1 MATVTHKVVKGDS
14 LSAIAKKYGTTVD
27 AIAKLNNIKNTNL
40 IYVGQVLTISGKSS
54 TDVVNKANT
63 GSSSGST
70 GGGSSTS
77 PDYTRNQVLITS
89 FGLQAGT
96 ERTLFAIWQWK
107 KANTD
112 HCKYE
117 WDYQTKDGNWFTG
130 SHSTVSYDQAMHN
143 GYFNTTFS
151 IPENATRIRFRARPE
166 SKTYT
171 ENSTTKKY
179 WDSVWTGYKYYD
191 ANLINNPTTTKP
203 EQEPASSNQCKVT
216 SFGLQAGTEKTLFA
230 IWQWKKA
237 NTDHFSVEWDY
248 QTKDGNW
255 FIGTHANESYDQV
268 MDGGYYNSTYNVPE
282 SAAMVRFRVKP
293 ISKTYTDKGNT
304 VSYWLSVWTGY
315 HKYDTVAMNTPE
327 PEPIQIPK
335 LNAPSVTVNSYKLE
349 CKVEDIDTNVKNTSI
364 DPSNYLV
371 EFEVVKDD
379 ATRAYTGLA
388 SIFYSTATYTF
399 SIDPGYNYKVRC
411 RLKVGGDYGEWSNFS
426 STVQSVPSPPSADP
440 TCYATSSTSIRITWP
455 SVSSADYYEIE
466 YSDNIDH
473 FENMIAE
480 LIKVEGNNRYE
491 VTGLDSGAFYYFRV
505 RACNES
511 GNSAWTGISKI
522 LIGTTPIAPSTWSST
537 TTAVVGED
545 VILYWI
551 HSNEDGSAERRA
563 EVEVYYDDVCL
574 VHNVINEEADD
585 DDPQK
590 TSQFIIST
598 NGMTEGKV
606 LKWRVRTAGITNELG
621 EWSVQRV
628 IDVYAK
634 PSLSVLL
641 LDSIG
646 QYTRVIKSFPIVISA
661 EAGPATQTPVSYHVN
676 IIPRESYE
684 TVDEVGNFKMV
695 MAGDPVF
702 ARSYDISTNL
712 EITLTPQDLDLQS
725 DIPYDLICTVGMDSG
740 LTAEEV
746 IPFTVFWTDVVFAPN
761 AQIVYDSDKIVTHIN
776 PYCEYYP
783 YIFYKVAYENEQW
796 IRTDETIEYIEGI
809 SVDNALT
816 VVYSDIVY
824 AGFLD
829 EVLTHF
835 CIVLSE
841 EPVLVPDITLSVYR
855 REFDG
860 TFTEIGTGLANSS
873 QTFVADPHPPL
884 DYARY
889 RIVATSELT
898 GAMSFVD
905 LPPYPIQVKSIV
917 LQWNEAWTDYNLG
930 DEGAVGKQAWQ
941 GTMLKLPYNID
952 VSENNELD
960 VSLIMYIGRKQPV
973 SYYGTQLGTSA
984 TWNCDVPKHDTE
996 TIYALRRLAVW
1007 MGDVY
1012 VREPSGTGYWAR
1024 VSVSFSQ
1031 KHCELVVPVTID
1043 ITRVSGGK

>member
-1 MATVTHKVVKGDS
+1 MATVTHKVVKGDT
-14 LSAIAKKYGTTVD
+14 LSAIAKKYGTTVN
-27 AIAKLNNIKNTNL
+27 AIAKLNNIKNVNL

-54 TDVVNKANT
+54 TEVVPKT
-63 GSSSGST
+63 PTTTTPST
-70 GGGSSTS
+70 PSTPS
-77 PDYTRNQVLITS
+77 TNQCKITS

-96 ERTLFAIWQWK
+96 ERTLFAIWQWSK
-107 KANTD
+107 TYTD
-112 HCKYE
+112 HCKFE

-130 SHSTVSYDQAMHN
+130 SHSTVSYSQAMHA
-143 GYFNTTFS
+143 GYFNSTFS
-151 IPENATRIRFRARPE
+151 VPENATRIRFRVRPE
-166 SKTYT
+166 SMTYT
-171 ENSTTKKY
+171 ENNVTKKY
-179 WDSVWTGYKYYD
+179 WESVWTGYQYYD
-191 ANLINNPTTTKP
+191 ANLINNPPTKNP

-216 SFGLQAGTEKTLFA
+216 SFGLQAGTTKTLFA
-230 IWQWKKA
+230 IWQWRKE
-237 NTDHFSVEWDY
+237 NTEHFEVEWDY

-255 FIGTHANESYDQV
+255 FIGSHANASYDQV
-268 MDGGYYNSTYNVPE
+268 MNGGYYNSTYNVPE
-282 SAAMVRFRVKP
+282 NAVMVRFRVKP

-304 VSYWLSVWTGY
+304 VLYWLSVWTGY

-327 PEPIQIPK
+327 PEPIQIPT
-335 LNAPSVTVNSYKLE
+335 LSPPNVVVNNYKLE
-349 CKVEDIDTNVKNTSI
+349 CKVENIDTNVKNTSI
-364 DPSNYLV
+364 KPDYYLV

-379 ATRAYTGLA
+379 SRRAYSGLA
-388 SIFYSTATYTF
+388 SIYYSTATYTF
-399 SIDPGYNYKVRC
+399 TIDPGYNYKVRC
-411 RLKVGGDYGEWSNFS
+411 RLKVGEDYGEWSNFS
-426 STVQSVPSPPSADP
+426 STVQSVPSKPSEKP
-440 TCYATSSTSIRITWP
+440 TCYATSSTSIRVTWP
-455 SVSSADYYEIE
+455 SVTSADYYELE
-466 YSDNIDH
+466 YSDDIGH
-473 FENMIAE
+473 FDNMIAE

-491 VTGLDSGAFYYFRV
+491 VTGLDSGALYYFRV

-511 GNSAWTGISKI
+511 GSSGWTGLSMI

-545 VILYWI
+545 IILYWI

-563 EVEVYYDDVCL
+563 EVEVYYDDVRL
-574 VHNVINEEADD
+574 VHNVINEEVDD
-585 DDPQK
+585 DNPQK
-590 TSQFIIST
+590 TSQFVIST

-646 QYTRVIKSFPIVISA
+646 QYTRVVKSFPIVISA
-661 EAGPATQTPVSYHVN
+661 QAGPATQSPVNYHVN

-695 MAGDPVF
+695 MAGDPIF

-712 EITLTPQDLDLQS
+712 EVTLTPQDLDLQS
-725 DIPYDLICTVGMDSG
+725 DIPYDLVCTVGMDSG

-761 AQIVYDSDKIVTHIN
+761 AKIVYDPDKIVTHIN

-783 YIFYKVAYENEQW
+783 YIFYEVAYENEQW
-796 IRTDETIEYIEGI
+796 IRTNKTIDYIEGI

-816 VVYSDIVY
+816 KNYQDVVY

-835 CIVLSE
+835 CIVISE
-841 EPVLVPDITLSVYR
+841 KPVLVPDISLSVYR

-873 QTFVADPHPPL
+873 KTFIADPHPPL

-889 RIVATSELT
+889 RIVATSDLT
-898 GAMSFVD
+898 GAMSFID
-905 LPPYPIQVKSIV
+905 LPAYPIQVKTIV

-930 DEGAVGKQAWQ
+930 DEGAIGKQAWQ

-952 VSENNELD
+952 ITENNETD
-960 VSLIMYIGRKQPV
+960 VSLISYIGRKQPV

-984 TWNCDVPKHDTE
+984 IWNCDVPKHDSE

>member
-1 MATVTHKVVKGDS
+1 MATVTHKVVKGDT

-27 AIAKLNNIKNTNL
+27 AIAKLNNIKNVNL

-54 TDVVNKANT
+54 TEVVTKT
-63 GSSSGST
+63 ST
-70 GGGSSTS
+70 TTTPSTPS
-77 PDYTRNQVLITS
+77 TPDYTNNQCKITS

-96 ERTLFAIWQWK
+96 ERTLFAIWQWQ
-107 KANTD
+107 KANTEN
-112 HCKYE
+112 CKYE

-143 GYFNTTFS
+143 GYFNSTFS
-151 IPENATRIRFRARPE
+151 VPENATRIRFRVRPE

-171 ENSTTKKY
+171 ENNVTKKY
-179 WDSVWTGYKYYD
+179 WESVWTGYQYYD
-191 ANLINNPTTTKP
+191 ANLINNPPTTNP

-216 SFGLQAGTEKTLFA
+216 SFGLQAGTDRTLFA
-230 IWQWKKA
+230 IWQWQKV
-237 NTDHFSVEWDY
+237 NTDHFEAEWEY

-255 FIGTHANESYDQV
+255 FIGTHGDVSYDQV
-268 MDGGYYNSTYNVPE
+268 MHGGYYNSTYNVPE
-282 SAAMVRFRVKP
+282 NAVMVRFRVKP

-327 PEPIQIPK
+327 PEPIQIPT
-335 LNAPSVTVNSYKLE
+335 LNAPSVNVNNYKLE
-349 CKVEDIDTNVKNTSI
+349 CKVENIDTNVKNTSI
-364 DPSNYLV
+364 DPSNFLI

-411 RLKVGGDYGEWSNFS
+411 RLKVGEDYGAWSNFS
-426 STVQSVPSPPSADP
+426 STVQSVPSPPSANP

-455 SVSSADYYEIE
+455 NVTSADYYELE
-466 YSDNIDH
+466 YSDDIEH
-473 FENMIAE
+473 FDNMIAE

-491 VTGLDSGAFYYFRV
+491 VTGLDSGALYYFRV

-511 GNSAWTGISKI
+511 GNSAWTGLSMI

-545 VILYWI
+545 IILYWI

-563 EVEVYYDDVCL
+563 EVEVYYDDVRL
-574 VHNVINEEADD
+574 VHNVINEEVDD

-590 TSQFIIST
+590 TSQFVIST

-621 EWSVQRV
+621 DWSVQRV

-646 QYTRVIKSFPIVISA
+646 QYTRVIKSFPIIISA
-661 EAGPATQTPVSYHVN
+661 EAGPATQSPVSYHIN

-712 EITLTPQDLDLQS
+712 EVTLTPQDLDLQS

-740 LTAEEV
+740 LTAEEI

-761 AQIVYDSDKIVTHIN
+761 AQIVYDPDKIVTHIN

-783 YIFYKVAYENEQW
+783 YIFYEVAYENEQW
-796 IRTDETIEYIEGI
+796 VRTNKTIDYIEGI

-816 VVYSDIVY
+816 KTYKDVVY

-884 DYARY
+884 DYAKY
-889 RIVATSELT
+889 RIVATSDLT
-898 GAMSFVD
+898 GAMSFID
-905 LPPYPIQVKSIV
+905 LPPYPIQVKTIV

-930 DEGAVGKQAWQ
+930 DEGAIGKQAWQ

-952 VSENNELD
+952 VTENNETD
-960 VSLIMYIGRKQPV
+960 VSLITYIGRKQPV
-973 SYYGTQLGTSA
+973 SYYGTQLGTAA
-984 TWNCDVPKHDTE
+984 TWHCDVPKYDSE

-1024 VSVSFSQ
+1024 VTVSFSQ

>member
-1 MATVTHKVVKGDS
+1 MAQVTHKVVKGDT
-14 LSAIAKKYGTTVD
+14 LSAIAKKYGTTVN
-27 AIAKLNNIKNTNL
+27 AIAKLNNIKNVNL
-40 IYVGQVLTISGKSS
+40 IYVGQVLIISGKSS
-54 TDVVNKANT
+54 TEVVTKT
-63 GSSSGST
+63 PTTTPST
-70 GGGSSTS
+70 PGT
-77 PDYTRNQVLITS
+77 PDYTNNQCKITS

-96 ERTLFAIWQWK
+96 ERTLFAIWQWSK
-107 KANTD
+107 VNTD

-130 SHSTVSYDQAMHN
+130 SHSTVSYDQAMHA
-143 GYFNTTFS
+143 GYFDTTYS
-151 IPENATRIRFRARPE
+151 IPENATRIRFRVRPE

-171 ENSTTKKY
+171 KDNATKKY
-179 WDSVWTGYKYYD
+179 WESVWTGYQYYD
-191 ANLINNPTTTKP
+191 ANLINNPPTTKP

-216 SFGLQAGTEKTLFA
+216 SFGLQAGAEKTLFA
-230 IWQWKKA
+230 IWQWQKV
-237 NTDHFSVEWDY
+237 NTDHFEAEWDY

-255 FIGTHANESYDQV
+255 FIGTHGDVSYDQV
-268 MDGGYYNSTYNVPE
+268 MHGGYYNSTYNVPE
-282 SAAMVRFRVKP
+282 NAVMVRFRVKP

-304 VSYWLSVWTGY
+304 VSHWLSVWTGY

-327 PEPIQIPK
+327 PEPIQIPT

-349 CKVEDIDTNVKNTSI
+349 CKVENIDTNVKNTSI
-364 DPSNYLV
+364 SPSNYLV

-411 RLKVGGDYGEWSNFS
+411 RLKVGEDYGAWSNFS

-466 YSDNIDH
+466 YSDNVDH

-511 GNSAWTGISKI
+511 GSSAWTGISKI

-563 EVEVYYDDVCL
+563 EVEVYYDNVRL
-574 VHNVINEEADD
+574 VHNVINEEVND

-661 EAGPATQTPVSYHVN
+661 EAGPATQSPVSYHIN

-712 EITLTPQDLDLQS
+712 EVTLTPQDLDLQS
-725 DIPYDLICTVGMDSG
+725 DIPYELICTVGMDSG

-761 AQIVYDSDKIVTHIN
+761 AQIVYDPDKIVTHIN

-783 YIFYKVAYENEQW
+783 YIFYEVAYENEQW
-796 IRTDETIEYIEGI
+796 VRTNKTIDYIEGV

-816 VVYSDIVY
+816 KTYQDVVY

-829 EVLTHF
+829 DVLTHF

-884 DYARY
+884 DYAKY
-889 RIVATSELT
+889 RIVATSDLT

-905 LPPYPIQVKSIV
+905 LPPYPIQVKTIV

-930 DEGAVGKQAWQ
+930 DEGAIGKQAWQ

-952 VSENNELD
+952 VTENNETD

-973 SYYGTQLGTSA
+973 SYYGTQLGTAA
-984 TWNCDVPKHDTE
+984 TWHCDVPKHDSE

-1024 VSVSFSQ
+1024 VSVTFSQ